1 MKRIFRNIYE
11 NLFGKKPL
19 DSQAIKEAS
28 KRGFPE
34 LGFLG
39 ESLKD
44 ELEIRLKINIDNT
57 AIFEQ
62 ALTHR
67 SYLQV
72 LPHGN
77 YNSNERLEFLGDAV
91 LSMIVTDYLF
101 ANHINEAEG
110 SLTKLR
116 SMMVNRYAL
125 ANCAHELE
133 LEKFLRVSHGAEKN
147 LKSGSD
153 SMMSDAV
160 EAIIAAVYLDSGYNA
175 ATDFVVKVLIPI
187 IIKSNL
193 FEDNNY
199 KSQLLEAVQKDGK
212 KAPTYQVL
220 EETGPP
226 HNKEFRIG
234 VVIDGEIQ
242 GTGSGKNKKEA
253 EQKAAMAALENLSS
267 KIQ

>member
-1 MKRIFRNIYE
+1 MKSLFRHIYN

-28 KRGFPE
+28 KQGFPVIGLLE
-34 LGFLG
+34 S
-39 ESLKD
+39 SLKD
-44 ELEIRLKINIDNT
+44 ELERKLDVKINNIG
-57 AIFEQ
+57 IYEQ

-72 LPHGN
+72 LPHGM

-91 LSMIVTDYLF
+91 LSMVVTDYLF
-101 ANHINEAEG
+101 ANHIHEAEG

-125 ANCAHELE
+125 AYCAKELE
-133 LEKFLRVSHGAEKN
+133 LEKFIRISHGAEKN

-187 IIKSNL
+187 VIKSSL
-193 FEDNNY
+193 LEDSNY
-199 KSQLLEAVQKDGK
+199 KSQLLEIVQKDGK
-212 KAPTYQVL
+212 KAPVYEVI

-226 HNKEFRIG
+226 HNREFHIG
-234 VVIDGEIQ
+234 VMIDGEQ
-242 GTGSGKNKKEA
+242 KGTGKGKSKKEA
-253 EQKAAMAALENLSS
+253 EQKAALEALENLSTT
-267 KIQ
+267 